1 MGPGDP
7 LRAFIAID
15 LAPEI
20 KAGLRE
26 LVRTLRAT
34 RADVRWVEPD
44 GMHLTLKFL
53 GEIDAARTVCV
64 RELLTATA
72 RRHPAFPLALEGT
85 GAFPGD
91 RAPRVFWAGVA
102 AGPELESFYKDLEAA
117 LAAEGFEPEAR
128 EFRPHLTLGRVKG
141 PGRLGD
147 AAAELD
153 RRRTDS
159 FGAMTVRRLALFE
172 SRLGPGG
179 ASYRIVDEA
188 EMA

>member
-7 LRAFIAID
+7 MRAFIAID

-20 KAGLRE
+20 KDGLRE
-26 LVRTLRAT
+26 LVRTLKAT

-53 GEIDAARTVCV
+53 GEIDAARADRV
-64 RELLTATA
+64 REVLAATA
-72 RRHPAFPLALEGT
+72 LRHPAFPVRLEGT

-102 AGPELESFYKDLEAA
+102 AGPELAAFHMDLEAA
-117 LAAEGFEPEAR
+117 LAVEGFETEAR
-128 EFRPHLTLGRVKG
+128 DFRPHLTLGRVKG
-141 PGRLGD
+141 PGRLGE

-153 RRRTDS
+153 RRRTGS
-159 FGAMTVRRLALFE
+159 FGAMTVRRIALFE

-188 EMA
+188 ELA

>member
-1 MGPGDP
+1 M
-7 LRAFIAID
+7 RAFIAVD

-20 KAGLRE
+20 KAVLRD
-26 LVRTLRAT
+26 LVRTLKAT

-53 GEIDAARTVCV
+53 GEIDAARADRV
-64 RELLTATA
+64 REALGATA
-72 RRHPAFPLALEGT
+72 RRHPAFPLRLEGT

-102 AGPELESFYKDLEAA
+102 AGPELSALHEDLEAA

-141 PGRLGD
+141 PERLGD
-147 AAAELD
+147 AAAALD
-153 RRRTDS
+153 GHRAEP
-159 FGAMTVRRLALFE
+159 FGAMTVRRIALFE
-172 SRLGPGG
+172 SRLAPGG

-188 EMA
+188 ELA